1 VAIEDYRMKAVTVFA
16 LLLASVVL
24 AEPTPEAKKELD
36 RLQGTWVMVGL
47 EVNGETVPEARIQ
60 GTTLVIKGD
69 NYVTHV
75 KDTKRETTIEVD
87 PGKKPKAIDMYF
99 PDGTNAPKLSK
110 GVYELEGDTL
120 KVCRHQMPGE
130 DRPSQIGSWPNTN
143 LFVVTWKRQ
152 KP

>member
-1 VAIEDYRMKAVTVFA
+1 MKAVTVFA
-16 LLLASVVL
+16 LLLVPLVL
-24 AEPTPEAKKELD
+24 AEPTAEAKQELE
-36 RLQGTWVMVGL
+36 RLQGTWALVGL
-47 EVNGETVPEARIQ
+47 EVNGEAVPEAKLQ

-69 NYVTHV
+69 KYVTHV
-75 KDTKRETTIEVD
+75 KGNKHETTIEVD

-110 GVYELEGDTL
+110 GVYELDGDTL
-120 KVCRHQMPGE
+120 KVCRHQTPGE